1 MDDKE
6 IKAITSLANALEP
19 LDAAAVKRVLDW
31 AAAKFGVVISS
42 ASNGSTGDRKTS
54 AALDSKVEYGS
65 FADLFDAANPST
77 ERDKVLVAAYWL
89 QEIEGIKE
97 WTSQPA
103 NDSLKNLG
111 HPLSNVT
118 RALGDVQKTKPSLV
132 MQTQKSGKS
141 KQARKL
147 YKLTGE
153 GIKVVKRLLAGIK
166 EENSDN

>member
-6 IKAITSLANALEP
+6 IKALTSLANALEP

-31 AAAKFGVVISS
+31 AAAKFGVVSS
-42 ASNGSTGDRKTS
+42 ASNGSASDRKTS
-54 AALDSKVEYGS
+54 GALDSKVEYGS

-77 ERDKVLVAAYWL
+77 DRDKVLVAAYWL
-89 QEIEGIKE
+89 QEIEGTKE
-97 WTSQPA
+97 WASQPA
-103 NDSLKNLG
+103 NDALKNLG